1 MNKPSSKNLALFG
14 GIGAIILLT
23 IAGAGLAKAVYLD
36 RSDAKLVRIF
46 GSWLPA
52 AKVNGDK
59 ISYGDVLR
67 TRDTLKTYL
76 NSDAAKAQG
85 FAQELTPDLEKKA
98 TVERLIRDHIVEGL
112 AREKK
117 VELSSAD
124 VRAEYEKMILAASS
138 TMPNVGEFLS
148 KSFGWN
154 EDDFRQ
160 NVVRPALLENR
171 VAMTYGTS
179 TEEQITKFQVD
190 VQDRM
195 KADSIKIYL
204 KY

>member
-124 VRAEYEKMILAASS
+124 VQAEYEKMILAASS

>member
-1 MNKPSSKNLALFG
+1 MNKPSTKNIALFG

-23 IAGAGLAKAVYLD
+23 IAGAVLAKSVYLD
-36 RSDAKLVRIF
+36 RSDAKLTRVF
-46 GSWLPA
+46 GSWLTA
-52 AKVNGDK
+52 AKVDGEK

-76 NSDAAKAQG
+76 QSDAAKAQG

-98 TVERLIRDHIVEGL
+98 TVERLIRDRIVEKL
-112 AREKK
+112 ARDKK
-117 VELSSAD
+117 VELQAAD
-124 VRAEYEKMILAASS
+124 VQAEYEKMIMAAST
-138 TMPNVGEFLS
+138 TMPNVGEFLA

-154 EDDFRQ
+154 EEDFRQ

-171 VAMTYGTS
+171 VAMTYGTT
-179 TEEQITKFQVD
+179 TEEQITKFQMD
-190 VQDRM
+190 VQERM
-195 KADSIKIYL
+195 KADNVKIYL